1 MCCVFVCVLF
11 VNECVMLYGL
21 VFEVL
26 LAFACAII
34 NVCVLSVGY
43 CVLLYGLFF
52 VCVCV
57 FVRTVVLTCVFCEI
71 FYVML
76 SGLCVCCCW
85 CESVCFVI
93 NVLTRV
99 FVLFVIHS

>member
-34 NVCVLSVGY
+34 NVCVVCGLLCAVVWVVFCVFACLCARSCLSVF
-43 CVLLYGLFF
+43 CVKYS
-52 VCVCV
+52 
-57 FVRTVVLTCVFCEI
+57 I
-71 FYVML
+71 
-76 SGLCVCCCW
+76 
-85 CESVCFVI
+85 
-93 NVLTRV
+93 
-99 FVLFVIHS
+99 